1 MQVAGRHGV
10 VVCSFLCASEQSA
23 AIHDSCMLEQSEKEE
38 VTIKRMIGLK
48 KDEYFV
54 DGKHVTWVLCIPVPS

>member
-1 MQVAGRHGV
+1 MQCTDMCGICGGFEVSRHAV
-10 VVCSFLCASEQSA
+10 IFVYVRVF
-23 AIHDSCMLEQSEKEE
+23 EQSEKEE

-54 DGKHVTWVLCIPVPS
+54 DGKHVT